1 MAFPAGFLTLTN
13 FSLAFTRV
21 TRGANQEYK
30 AFYRHLFPSYRA
42 ALDESLRDLIT
53 DIRRGRYH
61 PQRPTIIYQPK
72 TTGVL
77 RPLGLLS
84 LRDQIVYQS
93 IVNVIADR
101 FSRDQQ
107 SHALKRCFGAIYAG
121 AGKPFFY
128 RSWRVCYRAYNT
140 AMEASFRTGKRW
152 VADFD
157 LVSFYELIDHEYLQQ
172 RLAKRVR
179 NQELLQLLS
188 DCLGIWSTRDNSAHF
203 KHGIPQGPEASA
215 LLAECILLD
224 FDAIGFKNVTY
235 LRYIDDIRLMALD
248 EIPVR
253 RALLKLDLAAKDVGL
268 VPQAQKINLRRVN
281 RLSELQKSVP
291 SGLLATRGGR
301 RLPTRIK
308 GLLRVFRRSLR
319 KQGGRWRITDLTK
332 FKFALLRLPPRKDVL
347 RRIAPLLLHYPE
359 CSWVFSQYLRRFPK
373 NKAAAEVLLSALQ
386 RDPTYDAA
394 ASNYIDALNACEPAR
409 GFTSYRRVVETAKRR
424 SEEKSMLLSL
434 AVTGFRARRRGPS
447 PALALIAS
455 VDKALV
461 RSILIHRLFA
471 AIDAPHPLKQTD
483 PLLQEETESS
493 DEDLARYCGWL
504 LLTTHPWTGSNS
516 WRPSRAANSAVKLLA
531 LGLGL
536 RARPPRKPGALEHFF
551 AERKV
556 RPVFPWRKALAARDL
571 RHAEQLCIQVQSHL
585 GGSPDA
591 QALALDSINDHL
603 LQSFSR
609 RHPKLKTAFAQAAG
623 KKRDH
628 PDLGA
633 WLGNPALTSAL
644 PNSVAWFSDVHR
656 TRVGSQLA
664 HAKRSTGKFKGAPTQ
679 RVSFAKIRHILNEA
693 ATAWTELLTEWR
705 KVL

>member
-215 LLAECILLD
+215 FLAECILFD

-235 LRYIDDIRLMALD
+235 LRYIDDIRLMAQD
-248 EIPVR
+248 EVPAR

-281 RLSELQKSVP
+281 RLSELQKAVP
-291 SGLLATRGGR
+291 SGLLAARGGR
-301 RLPTRIK
+301 RLTTRSK

-319 KQGGRWRITDLTK
+319 KQRGQWKIIDVTK

-347 RRIAPLLLHYPE
+347 RRIAILLLHYPD
-359 CSWVFSQYLRRFPK
+359 CSWVFGQYLKRFPR
-373 NKAAAEVLLSALQ
+373 NKAAAEVLLNALQ

-394 ASNYIDALNACEPAR
+394 AANYIDALNVCEPAR
-409 GFTSYRRVVETAKRR
+409 NFTSYRRVVETAKRR
-424 SEEKSMLLSL
+424 SEENSMSLSL
-434 AVTGFRARRRGPS
+434 AVTSFRGRRRSPS
-447 PALALIAS
+447 AALALIAS
-455 VDKALV
+455 SDKALA
-461 RSILIHRLFA
+461 RSILIHQLFA
-471 AIDAPHPLKQTD
+471 ANSAPHPLSHADAFLQTGT
-483 PLLQEETESS
+483 LSQ
-493 DEDLARYCGWL
+493 DEDFARYCGWL
-504 LLTTHPWTGSNS
+504 MLTTHPWTGSNF
-516 WRPSRAANSAVKLLA
+516 WRPRRTAHPAVQLLA
-531 LGLGL
+531 FGLGL
-536 RARPPRKPGALEHFF
+536 RARPPKKAGALEHFF

-556 RPVFPWRKALAARDL
+556 RLVFPWRRALTAKDL
-571 RHAEQLCIQVQSHL
+571 RHAEQLCIQVRSHL

-591 QALALDSINDHL
+591 QALALDSLNDHL

-609 RHPKLKTAFAQAAG
+609 HHPNLKSAFARAAG
-623 KKRDH
+623 SKPH
-628 PDLGA
+628 PDLGN
-633 WLGNPALTSAL
+633 WLRNPALTNAL
-644 PNSVAWFSDVHR
+644 PNSIAWFSEVHD
-656 TRVGSQLA
+656 TRLGSQLA
-664 HAKRSTGKFKGAPTQ
+664 HAKRSSGKYKGAPTG
-679 RVSFAKIRHILNEA
+679 RVSFRKINQILGGA
-693 ATAWTELLTEWR
+693 AASWRDLLVEWK